1 MTQYTA
7 AEVRELVAGL
17 PVLKIETGADASEV
31 EALRDALEG
40 ADQLLRRQ
48 G

>member
-17 PVLKIETGADASEV
+17 PVLMMETGAETAEV